1 LQVAAVGAA
10 AIGALSHLIIWLLGW
25 RLLVLVLLL
34 LLLLV
39 VLLLQGLLMVLLLQ
53 GPLELRHWRAEER

>member
-10 AIGALSHLIIWLLGW
+10 AVGALSHLIIWLLGW
-25 RLLVLVLLL
+25 RLLVLVLVLLLVLL

-39 VLLLQGLLMVLLLQ
+39 VLLLQ